1 MLSRFSHV
9 RLFATLWTVACP
21 VPLSMG
27 ILMRNQNNNK
37 KECLRKFSKQKGN
50 NKEKNNL
57 EYQEERN
64 SRVSENMGKVN
75 RSLEFYKLCLTVD
88 EKIITS
94 SDLVLTMCV
103 CMLVTHSCLTL
114 CDSMDCSPPGYSV
127 HGILQER
134 VLEWVAMPFS
144 REIFLIHGSNPGL
157 LH

>member
-1 MLSRFSHV
+1 MRSEGSLEPSCTLQHEEGGLQGQVYPGLGHV
-9 RLFATLWTVACP
+9 LLLMAPWTVACP

-27 ILMRNQNNNK
+27 ILMGNQNNNK

-64 SRVSENMGKVN
+64 SRVSENMDKVN

-103 CMLVTHSCLTL
+103 C
-114 CDSMDCSPPGYSV
+114 
-127 HGILQER
+127 
-134 VLEWVAMPFS
+134 
-144 REIFLIHGSNPGL
+144 
-157 LH
+157 

>member
-64 SRVSENMGKVN
+64 SRVSENMDKVN

-103 CMLVTHSCLTL
+103 C
-114 CDSMDCSPPGYSV
+114 
-127 HGILQER
+127 
-134 VLEWVAMPFS
+134 
-144 REIFLIHGSNPGL
+144 
-157 LH
+157 